1 MLSRDSRWLMKT
13 PITIRVSHFTNLL
26 DAVIDFTHL
35 SLLLDLYSTV
45 VFQSKANERPKSW
58 METTAKSPPIIRT
71 SYSSEILSS
80 KNGNADENDNLAF
93 VVQEE
98 IAPGIADSF
107 KLV

>member
-1 MLSRDSRWLMKT
+1 MKT
-13 PITIRVSHFTNLL
+13 RIIIRVSHFINLL
-26 DAVIDFTHL
+26 RAVIDFNNL

-45 VFQSKANERPKSW
+45 VFQSKTNERPKSW

-93 VVQEE
+93 FVQEE
-98 IAPGIADSF
+98 IAPGIADSLTF
-107 KLV
+107 V